1 MPSEVT
7 LTAEP
12 RTTGGTRPSR
22 RLRREGRIPA
32 VVYGRGGDP
41 TPVTVGYRDLR
52 AALTTEA
59 GLNAILNL
67 QVDGETVLAIV
78 KEIQRHPVRND
89 VAHVDFIR
97 ISRDVAVTVE
107 VPVVLEGEATQVLQH
122 DGTVEQV
129 LHTLTVSAK
138 PGSIPNEITVDVT
151 GLDIGESIRVG
162 DLSLPSGATTE
173 VDPEEPIVIA
183 QVSQAAIEAEALE
196 AEAAEAAEAAEGAEG
211 EPPAAEGETEGE
223 GGEAAATESA
233 ESEEG

>member
-12 RTTGGTRPSR
+12 RNIGGTRPSR

-32 VVYGRGGDP
+32 VVYGRGGEP

-52 AALTTEA
+52 AALTTDA

-67 QVDGETVLAIV
+67 RVGGDTVLAIV
-78 KEIQRHPVRND
+78 KDIQRHPVRNE

-107 VPVVLEGEATQVLQH
+107 VPVVLDGEATQVLAH

-129 LHTLTVSAK
+129 LHTLTISAK
-138 PGSIPNEITVDVT
+138 PGSIPNEITIDIS
-151 GLDIGESIRVG
+151 GLDVGESIRVG
-162 DLSLPSGATTE
+162 DLKLPEGASTDL
-173 VDPEEPIVIA
+173 DPEEAVVIA
-183 QVSQAAIEAEALE
+183 QHSVVADEAAALE
-196 AEAAEAAEAAEGAEG
+196 EAAAEAEEG
-211 EPPAAEGETEGE
+211 ERPTAEGETEDAAQAGDVGDTEETVSTGSTE
-223 GGEAAATESA
+223 G
-233 ESEEG
+233 